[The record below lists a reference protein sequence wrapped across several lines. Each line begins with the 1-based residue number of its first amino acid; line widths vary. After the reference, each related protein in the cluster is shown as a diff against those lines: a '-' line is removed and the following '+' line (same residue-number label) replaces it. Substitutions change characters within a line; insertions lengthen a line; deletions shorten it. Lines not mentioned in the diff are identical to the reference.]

1 MTSKLKCPDKRIKQV
16 VKRLVK
22 QKRIGY
28 NCYVNKSK
36 EDNMTEIIKE
46 FLTIDGEPIR
56 ARQILIGI
64 AGALGAYAAIW
75 GLFILDLAIR
85 G

>member
-1 MTSKLKCPDKRIKQV
+1 
-16 VKRLVK
+16 
-22 QKRIGY
+22 
-28 NCYVNKSK
+28 
-36 EDNMTEIIKE
+36 MTEIFKE
-46 FLTIDGEPIR
+46 FLTIDGEQIR
-56 ARQILIGI
+56 ARQILIGV

>member
-1 MTSKLKCPDKRIKQV
+1 
-16 VKRLVK
+16 
-22 QKRIGY
+22 
-28 NCYVNKSK
+28 
-36 EDNMTEIIKE
+36 MTEIIKE
-46 FLTIDGEPIR
+46 FLTIDGEQIR
-56 ARQILIGI
+56 TRQILIGV

>member
-1 MTSKLKCPDKRIKQV
+1 
-16 VKRLVK
+16 
-22 QKRIGY
+22 
-28 NCYVNKSK
+28 
-36 EDNMTEIIKE
+36 MTEIIKE
-46 FLTIDGEPIR
+46 FLTINGEQIR

>member
-1 MTSKLKCPDKRIKQV
+1 
-16 VKRLVK
+16 
-22 QKRIGY
+22 
-28 NCYVNKSK
+28 
-36 EDNMTEIIKE
+36 MTEIIKE
-46 FLTIDGEPIR
+46 FLTIDGEQIR
-56 ARQILIGI
+56 AHEILIGV